1 MTNPEPTIYKPPED
15 PLWYKD
21 AVFYEVHVRA
31 FCDSNGDGTGDF
43 RGFAQKLDYLQDL
56 GVNTIWLLP
65 FYPSPLKDD
74 GYDIADYSDIHP
86 SYGTLEDFQLVLDQA
101 HRRGMRVLTELV
113 MNHTSDQHPW
123 FQEARQS
130 KNNPRRDWYVW
141 SDTPDPYKQGSHHLC
156 RHRTLQL
163 GLGPGFQ
170 VVLLAPVL
178 QPPTRSEL

>member
-1 MTNPEPTIYKPPED
+1 MRSMCAPSATAMAMERETSAGSRKSSII
-15 PLWYKD
+15 W
-21 AVFYEVHVRA
+21 
-31 FCDSNGDGTGDF
+31 
-43 RGFAQKLDYLQDL
+43 QDL

-74 GYDIADYSDIHP
+74 GYDISDYTNVHP
-86 SYGTLEDFQLVLDQA
+86 SYGTLDDFQLVLDQA

-130 KNNPRRDWYVW
+130 KNNSRRDWYVW
-141 SDTPDPYKQGSHHLC
+141 SDTPDPYKQGPHYLY

-163 GLGPGFQ
+163 GLGPGLQ
-170 VVLLAPVL
+170 ILLLAPLL
-178 QPPTRSEL
+178 QPPAGLEL